1 MSQEATIPGY
11 TYGQAPE
18 APYTVEDL
26 QHLQSALLW
35 SEEDERNLREL
46 ADILEP
52 QLDEL
57 LDLWYGFVGSH
68 PHLLYYF
75 TSDGEPNTEYLE
87 RVRARFRQWVLDVCR
102 RPKDQTWLNYQWEI
116 GRRHHRHKNRTDAV
130 SGSPPFI
137 HLRYM
142 IAFIFPII
150 YTVRDFIRKRV
161 SAPERVDRLYHS
173 WFKAVVLSVAL
184 WSEPWCTKGEW

>member
-1 MSQEATIPGY
+1 MTQEATIPGY
-11 TYGQAPE
+11 TYGQAPV

-26 QHLQSALLW
+26 HRLQAALLW
-35 SEEDERNLREL
+35 TEEDDRSLREL

-52 QLDEL
+52 QLEEL

-68 PHLLYYF
+68 PHLVYYF
-75 TSDGEPNTEYLE
+75 TSDGEPNAKYLE

-116 GRRHHRHKNRTDAV
+116 GRRHHRYKNQTDQV
-130 SGSPPFI
+130 GGSPLFI

-142 IAFIFPII
+142 IAFIFPIT
-150 YTVRDFIRKRV
+150 YTVRDFIRKKV
-161 SAPERVDRLYHS
+161 GDPERVDRLYHS

-184 WSEPWCTKGEW
+184 WSEPWCAKGEW